1 MDFKQYWNQ
10 IHEKQEEVN
19 SLISSYWSS
28 FSNMWHWQFWVVTFL
43 LIVPL
48 LLLFFTVD
56 RKRIFEIFFFGYTVH
71 MLWTYIDIAL
81 SRNGYFTHKYFLTP
95 LLPNALNMTASVLP
109 VGFLLLYQY
118 CTNKNKN
125 FYLYTIL
132 LSAVF
137 AFGFATIEKY
147 IGFVEFRIGTTQFH
161 LFIIDVGIAY
171 IACWVTK
178 LLLKVRGKN
187 NNWNR
192 ELNLNNPFKKKA
204 R

>member
-10 IHEKQEEVN
+10 ILEKQEELN
-19 SLISSYWSS
+19 SQLSSYWSS
-28 FSNMWHWQFWVVTFL
+28 FSDMGNWQFWVVTSL
-43 LIVPL
+43 LVVPL
-48 LLLFFTVD
+48 LLVFFIVD

-71 MLWTYIDIAL
+71 MIWTYIDIAL
-81 SRNGYFTHKYFLTP
+81 GRTGHFTHKYFLTP
-95 LLPNALNMTASVLP
+95 VLPNALNITVSVLP

-125 FYLYTIL
+125 FYLYTLL
-132 LSAVF
+132 LSAMF

-147 IGFVEFRIGTTQFH
+147 MGFVEFRKGTNQFH

-171 IACWVTK
+171 IAYWFTR
-178 LLLKVRGKN
+178 LLLKVREKN

-192 ELNLNNPFKKKA
+192 ELNINNPFKKKA